1 MQKHI
6 NLDEFICPECKCK
19 KLIRD
24 DFRAEIICTSCGLV
38 INERMLDLG
47 PEWRN
52 FNNSQNDK
60 RSRIGAPLTLTI
72 HDKGLS
78 TVIDWRDKDSHGNSL
93 TLRKKIQIYRLRKW
107 QQRARISNAYE
118 RNLIFALS
126 EIERMISQLALP
138 RNVQETSALIYR
150 KAIENQL
157 VRGRSIESMTGAV
170 IYIACRQCNV
180 PITLDDISKVCRAS
194 KKEIAR
200 SYRFL
205 LNELMLKISPIDPT
219 NYVPRIITKL
229 NLDGLVQK
237 KSIEIIKTMEKARL
251 ISGKGPMGIAAA
263 AVYIAS
269 VIMDKKRTQRD
280 IANIAKVTEVTLR
293 HRYKEILENIDL
305 EIFL

>member
-1 MQKHI
+1 
-6 NLDEFICPECKCK
+6 
-19 KLIRD
+19 
-24 DFRAEIICTSCGLV
+24 
-38 INERMLDLG
+38 MLDLG

-52 FNNSQNDK
+52 FNNGQNDK

-150 KAIENQL
+150 KAVENQL

-280 IANIAKVTEVTLR
+280 IANIAEVTEVTLR